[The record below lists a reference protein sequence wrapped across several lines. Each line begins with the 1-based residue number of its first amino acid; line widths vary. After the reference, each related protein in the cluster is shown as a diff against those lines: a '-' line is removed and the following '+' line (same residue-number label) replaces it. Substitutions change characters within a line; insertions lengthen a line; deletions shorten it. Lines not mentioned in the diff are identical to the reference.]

1 MGTHRHRRR
10 RIHRQ
15 LGSRSVTSL
24 LIFTRFWHVTIRRH
38 HPTDMKDL
46 GQVALVGCS
55 CGDEWTESWAL

>member
-1 MGTHRHRRR
+1 
-10 RIHRQ
+10 
-15 LGSRSVTSL
+15 VTSL
-24 LIFTRFWHVTIRRH
+24 LIFRAVLAPFLHGWRKRFWHVTIRRH